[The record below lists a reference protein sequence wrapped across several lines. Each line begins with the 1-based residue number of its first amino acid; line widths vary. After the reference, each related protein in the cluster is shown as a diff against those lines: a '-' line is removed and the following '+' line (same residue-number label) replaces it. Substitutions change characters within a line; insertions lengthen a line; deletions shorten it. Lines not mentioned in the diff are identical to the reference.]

1 MNKIAIVSDTSQDL
15 DFKIAEKYNIDLIP
29 YYIQM
34 GEDHLKDLVDIEKK
48 TFYETMDSYE
58 TLSTGTPPVSDV
70 IEKLEELE
78 QKGYQEAILITS
90 SEKLTGMKNVYDTVK
105 SYDLKIS
112 LRIYNSSQIAASAG
126 LLAIYASML
135 RDMGK
140 TSDEIMKELKEKEP
154 STSIY
159 ALFRTL
165 KYVVKG
171 GRFNKYKGLIGAFL
185 HINPIC
191 HLDNGEIQ
199 IVDKVRGKKKS
210 LDALIRLTKEEIES
224 SKDYMLVVFSGNNKD
239 EMDSLKVALEDEIRK
254 ARVFL
259 ETDLT
264 PVLGVHAGPGSIG
277 TSVLKLD

>member
-1 MNKIAIVSDTSQDL
+1 MNRIAIVADTSQDL
-15 DFKIAEKYNIDLIP
+15 DFKTAEKYNIYLIP

-34 GEDHLKDLVDIEKK
+34 GEDHLKDLVEIDKK
-48 TFYETMDSYE
+48 TFYETMDSYDI
-58 TLSTGTPPVSDV
+58 LSTGTPPISDV

-78 QKGYQEAILITS
+78 KKGYQEAILITS
-90 SEKLTGMKNVYDTVK
+90 SEKLTGMKNVYETVK
-105 SYDLKIS
+105 SYDLKIDFK
-112 LRIYNSSQIAASAG
+112 IYASNQIAASAG
-126 LLAIYASML
+126 LLAIYAAML

-140 TSDEIMKELKEKEP
+140 TSDQIIVELKEKEP
-154 STSIY
+154 SASIY

-191 HLDNGEIQ
+191 HMDNGEIQ

-210 LDALIRLTKEEIES
+210 LDALTRVTKEEIAN

-239 EMDSLKVALEDEIRK
+239 EIDSLKENLEDEIRNAK
-254 ARVFL
+254 VFL
-259 ETDLT
+259 ETVLT
-264 PVLGVHAGPGSIG
+264 PVLGVHAGPGCIG